1 MSEKICCSNL
11 SKQSAAGIRRI
22 KTHWCG
28 VTVRQCEKLINMAP
42 VMWAYYLSVYWV
54 CFSILLGPLGPRKA
68 LPTRIF
74 ILHFY
79 SVCFRH
85 HHYLKPKSSNRKRT
99 EKLLRAFAETKVWL
113 EFQQIKTNFSFCFDN
128 DISELKTTVF
138 VTGCNRNSR

>member
-99 EKLLRAFAETKVWL
+99 EKLLRAFAETKV
-113 EFQQIKTNFSFCFDN
+113 
-128 DISELKTTVF
+128 
-138 VTGCNRNSR
+138 